1 MRSTISLLVIAAAA
15 LAGCA
20 SGGAVP
26 ADRLATSKA
35 AVKSAEDMGAAK
47 DPTAA
52 LHLRLAREQ
61 LEVGRK
67 LIIDGD
73 TDRARLVLMRA
84 EADAD
89 VALNLSRERAAK
101 MAAAK
106 ANDDL
111 RAVRSS
117 MPSTSKEGM

>member
-1 MRSTISLLVIAAAA
+1 M
-15 LAGCA
+15 
-20 SGGAVP
+20 P